1 MLSRY
6 CSSLICPRGHDT
18 SLAYVVPASEL
29 SQDNSRHFW
38 CNYCAKQCAVMNW
51 AAENRYPFIRVQGQ
65 MRYAILG
72 GADDWFTSV
81 AGAGQ
86 DMVDALYETLIERK
100 RAPLS
105 PSGDNDENVQR
116 VEKWLKQPNRRNT

>member
-6 CSSLICPRGHDT
+6 CSALICPRTRDT
-18 SLAYVVPASEL
+18 KLPYVVPAHEL
-29 SQDNSRHFW
+29 SQDYSRHFW
-38 CNYCAKQCAVMNW
+38 CNHCAKQCAIMNW

-81 AGAGQ
+81 ASAEH

-100 RAPLS
+100 RTPLS
-105 PSGDNDENVQR
+105 PANIDDENVKR
-116 VEKWLKQPNRRNT
+116 VVEWLGTAE